1 MHEHQG
7 LDECLI
13 LLKLWLK
20 RRALPGMRAG
30 VFACMYVE
38 LWLRRRALS
47 SRHVGIVCVSDSVVT
62 YVSQIVL

>member
-20 RRALPGMRAG
+20 RRALPGMHAC
-30 VFACMYVE
+30 VFACMCVK

-47 SRHVGIVCVSDSVVT
+47 SRHGGMVCVFDSAVT
-62 YVSQIVL
+62 SVSPIVL

>member
-20 RRALPGMRAG
+20 RRALPGMHAC
-30 VFACMYVE
+30 VFACMCVK
-38 LWLRRRALS
+38 LCSGGGRCHQGTGAW
-47 SRHVGIVCVSDSVVT
+47 CVSL
-62 YVSQIVL
+62 IVL